1 MQLRAY
7 CFGISGQRDL
17 LDLTRSVIKAQG
29 ADDRAFE
36 ILLDDALAHKSTP
49 PGELHD
55 PTAVDVFLLRQV
67 GQPVGP
73 GLAAR
78 FGLAASVLALK
89 DAKNPPA
96 ARADAVTQALHAGAA
111 STAELDAIADAQ
123 SFTPQQFANA
133 ESAAAGLPFF
143 LGQALIRQALAHT
156 NDDDQKVK
164 LLAVAFRQ
172 ARQMQ
177 LLPVA
182 AVMQQDAAASI
193 IPGPSLRSYA
203 PAFSRALLLAHQ
215 ADAAERWRDML
226 DPNADADA
234 SLAAGLA
241 VTLNLVASNPGR
253 TARAHSA
260 LVWLAQNAAGPQTA
274 GGPPE
279 QQIAVLA
286 LGVYDALGETM
297 PPGLQ
302 LAPLLAKDW
311 PGRVIAPA
319 VRKRLD
325 ETLGRP
331 DRKGEAILTVLD
343 TIGAG
348 GPGDFTP
355 AAAATLVR
363 ALKAEGEGDAARAL
377 AADALLLFQ
386 PPSQS

>member
-1 MQLRAY
+1 
-7 CFGISGQRDL
+7 
-17 LDLTRSVIKAQG
+17 
-29 ADDRAFE
+29 
-36 ILLDDALAHKSTP
+36 
-49 PGELHD
+49 
-55 PTAVDVFLLRQV
+55 
-67 GQPVGP
+67 
-73 GLAAR
+73 
-78 FGLAASVLALK
+78 
-89 DAKNPPA
+89 
-96 ARADAVTQALHAGAA
+96 
-111 STAELDAIADAQ
+111 
-123 SFTPQQFANA
+123 
-133 ESAAAGLPFF
+133 
-143 LGQALIRQALAHT
+143 
-156 NDDDQKVK
+156 
-164 LLAVAFRQ
+164 
-172 ARQMQ
+172 MQ

-182 AVMQQDAAASI
+182 ALMQQDAAASI
-193 IPGPSLRSYA
+193 VPGPVLRSYA

-241 VTLNLVASNPGR
+241 VTLDLVAPNPGR
-253 TARAHSA
+253 TARAHAA
-260 LVWLAQNAAGPQTA
+260 LVWLAQNAATLQPP

-286 LGVYDALGETM
+286 LALYDALGETM
-297 PPGLQ
+297 PPALQ

-325 ETLGRP
+325 EALSRP
-331 DRKGEAILTVLD
+331 DRKGEAILTVLA